1 MPNPEIIVKTEGKL
15 IWLNKSK
22 TGAVPKI
29 LELNQGGIRISAPK
43 SIVPILN
50 DNGTLNHWKKTQEP
64 ETTVNLSML
73 YRDKLGSLL
82 GDTPMGFQ
90 DKDAGVSTA
99 FGDLYHQGDSGGI
112 TDVLGMPFVT
122 LSSYTISSAPEGNT
136 LELAFRGIGEPT
148 NDDEAI
154 ALAEAITLGN
164 PEVIVAAESYIRW
177 LSSGA
182 GAPAAR
188 TLGFTNAGWR
198 LTVNFNTLLV
208 RKTDTTFSHA
218 KVNGPPTW
226 DLTVNQF
233 YQDGVTN
240 LLFDTVNGYG
250 VKAAGKSVPF
260 GTIAVESML
269 AAGGVESIRLAD
281 AVLTQ
286 WDFSQ
291 AAEGNPL
298 ALTFRG
304 IGAPQFLAASLGS

>member
-15 IWLNKSK
+15 IWHNKSK
-22 TGAVPKI
+22 TGSVPKI

-50 DNGTLNHWKKTQEP
+50 DDGTLNHWKKTQEP
-64 ETTVNLSML
+64 ETSVNVSML
-73 YRDKLGSLL
+73 YRDRLGSLL
-82 GDTPMGFQ
+82 GATPMGFE

-99 FGDLYHQGDSGGI
+99 FGDLYHQGSSGGI
-112 TDVLGMPFVT
+112 IDVIGTPNVT
-122 LSSYTISSAPEGNT
+122 LASYNISSAAEGNSID
-136 LELAFRGIGEPT
+136 LAFRGIGEPS
-148 NDDEAI
+148 NSAVAV

-164 PEVIVAAESYIRW
+164 PEVIVAAESYVRW
-177 LSSGA
+177 LSGGA
-182 GAPAAR
+182 GAPTAR

-208 RKTDTTFSHA
+208 RKTDTSFSHA
-218 KVNGPPTW
+218 KAMVPTW

-240 LLFDTVNGYG
+240 LLWDTVNGYG

-260 GTIAVESML
+260 GTIAVEGTL
-269 AAGGVESIRLAD
+269 ATGGLESIRLAN
-281 AVLTQ
+281 ATLTQ

-304 IGAPQFLAASLGS
+304 IGAPQFLTASLGA